1 MQITR
6 FSDYSLRVLM
16 YLAVQPERWSTI
28 AEIADQYAISKNHL
42 MKVVQSLGSQG
53 YVETARGKHGGIRL
67 ADQALGLSIGELVR
81 QTEQDTVLIECFGSD
96 NRCAITPAC
105 RLKKIFADAQEA
117 FYQSLSQYTLE
128 DLVRGEQRQ
137 ELQELLAMPGL

>member
-16 YLAVQPERWSTI
+16 YLALQPERWSTI

-42 MKVVQSLGSQG
+42 MKVVQWLGSQG
-53 YVETARGKHGGIRL
+53 YVDTARGKFGGIRL
-67 ADQALGLSIGELVR
+67 AENAASLRVGDLVR
-81 QTEQDTVLIECFGSD
+81 LTEQDTVLLECFGSD

-117 FYQSLSQYTLE
+117 FYQSLSRYTLE

-137 ELQELLAMPGL
+137 ELQVLLAMPE